1 MCGDRMVVISEK
13 QDTGLKRVTY
23 LAPSWARLCEVW
35 DFIDVAVDRRDMWST
50 PVAHYCNNLI
60 NTLVVDVPYESQLV
74 LSARQPGARQNP
86 LPWSMTS
93 ISILVSTRLVGPP
106 CWQQSC
112 DILVLTCLISLQFE
126 DRLCGLVVIGS
137 GYGPRG
143 SRFDS
148 RRVQIIWEAVGLE
161 LAEKW
166 LKEQAQAL
174 GWSKATKL
182 AGRPTLQGVVAVS
195 VDKNSSTIVEVNCET
210 DFVARNKNFQSLV
223 RTIADACAH
232 FTKKQPL
239 VSPITK
245 VKINLKVPGCITL
258 GVTTSLYGTLILM
271 LPADSRDKETSS
283 YILLE
288 FRELLRMLKLFMN
301 HTEDGKLLV
310 DHMALHI
317 GNLGENLSLRRA
329 FCFLAEEGVTLAGYT
344 HPAAPI
350 QTGTLLGKYG
360 ALVALRENSPETHID
375 KAPGQLSTEQLGKQ
389 LCQHIVGMSPTKLEE
404 VGVHESA
411 ANPDDELLVVTY
423 RNEPHQSRRRMSPTK
438 LGEAG
443 VHEPAANPDDEQ
455 CMIYQEYLLDPTI
468 TVAQLLA
475 DSGVSLIDFVR
486 FECGEELEGALLNP
500 SMDLAAEVGG

>member
-50 PVAHYCNNLI
+50 PVARYCNNLI
-60 NTLVVDVPYESQLV
+60 NTLVVDVCDTLTELADVDYLEQPTVPYESQLV

-112 DILVLTCLISLQFE
+112 DILVLTC
-126 DRLCGLVVIGS
+126 
-137 GYGPRG
+137 
-143 SRFDS
+143 
-148 RRVQIIWEAVGLE
+148 

-258 GVTTSLYGTLILM
+258 GVTTSLYGTLIPM